1 MAINSIHASHIETY
15 AARAKPSDETKNT
28 SAAARKS
35 KRDEVTLSPEAR
47 QLQRILK
54 EVHKADDVRSE
65 LVQRLKNEIASGT
78 YKIDAEKLAD
88 KLLGLDG

>member
-1 MAINSIHASHIETY
+1 MAIDPIQSAHIETY
-15 AARAKPSDETKNT
+15 AARAKPSDETKNAP
-28 SAAARKS
+28 AAARKS
-35 KRDEVTLSPEAR
+35 KRDEVTLSSEAR